1 MWLCT
6 QLGFFSIVRK
16 EPDTF
21 HIRARCRE
29 DLNQLAQAA
38 GTGTP
43 TPRMPAPITR
53 GASCVPRRICPGS

>member
-16 EPDTF
+16 EPDMF

-29 DLNQLAQAA
+29 DLDQLAQAA

-43 TPRMPAPITR
+43 IAWATGQGEQSCSETG
-53 GASCVPRRICPGS
+53 GAW